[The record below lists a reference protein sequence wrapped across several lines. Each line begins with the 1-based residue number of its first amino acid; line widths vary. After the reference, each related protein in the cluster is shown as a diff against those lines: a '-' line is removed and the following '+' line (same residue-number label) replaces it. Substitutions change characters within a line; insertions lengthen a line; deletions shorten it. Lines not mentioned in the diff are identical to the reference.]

1 MDRLIERE
9 LKCYGG
15 NNIFSWMNC
24 VTVSV
29 LAAEKDDA
37 LCCVVVEKAVGKSVW
52 KKTVMHIRGTN
63 ECRCSL
69 ICNDTVKEV
78 HDRATLVG
86 GKSGCNED

>member
-1 MDRLIERE
+1 
-9 LKCYGG
+9 
-15 NNIFSWMNC
+15 MNC

-29 LAAEKDDA
+29 LPEKDD
-37 LCCVVVEKAVGKSVW
+37 VW
-52 KKTVMHIRGTN
+52 WWKRQEERVWMKTVMHIRGTN

-86 GKSGCNED
+86 GKSGPLAR